1 MSRTMHG
8 DQAQAF
14 RAVIE
19 VTVPESG
26 PFRLP
31 HTTTTY
37 AGPYATAG
45 AARAAITREQI
56 DQARRAHWRGDGNEP
71 TVTGHVEA
79 SSITWTKLEDGK

>member
-14 RAVIE
+14 RAVI
-19 VTVPESG
+19 VTTVPESG
-26 PFRLP
+26 PFRVP
-31 HTTTTY
+31 STTTTY
-37 AGPYATAG
+37 AGPYATKG

-56 DQARRAHWRGDGNEP
+56 DQDRRAHWRGDGNRP

-79 SSITWTKLEDGK
+79 SSITWTRLADDK

>member
-1 MSRTMHG
+1 MSRTMNG

-19 VTVPESG
+19 VMTPEAG
-26 PFRLP
+26 PFRQP
-31 HTTTTY
+31 STVTTY

-56 DQARRAHWRGDGNEP
+56 DQDRRAHWRGDDKRP
-71 TVTGHVEA
+71 TVTGHVEM
-79 SSITWTKLEDGK
+79 SSITWTKVEPK